1 MRECDDQYP
10 WLGEFLTE
18 YVDGTMSPA
27 ARAAF
32 EECLRGNPALAGY
45 VERLRLTRRVLCGY
59 GCGVH
64 APCNLHEQLHARLK
78 QEGLLQQE
86 VDEAAERTPAVVS
99 PALRATLVLLAC
111 AMGAA
116 LFSARTALNTP
127 APVVELAEPTREGLL
142 FAPAPTFAAPISA
155 RLTLAE
161 PRTPTRDDSVQR
173 ARRFAERAARKET
186 ALAR

>member
-32 EECLRGNPALAGY
+32 DECLRGNPDLAGY

-64 APCNLHEQLHARLK
+64 APCNLREQLHARLLR
-78 QEGLLQQE
+78 EGLLE
-86 VDEAAERTPAVVS
+86 DEAPEAPAPS
-99 PALRATLVLLAC
+99 TSAAPAIRATLVLIAC

-116 LFSARTALNTP
+116 LFAARPSADAPAAAPQALDNSSRTP
-127 APVVELAEPTREGLL
+127 APV
-142 FAPAPTFAAPISA
+142 FAAGPGSGFSAPISA
-155 RLTLAE
+155 RLTLTEA
-161 PRTPTRDDSVQR
+161 RVPTRADSVRR
-173 ARRFAERAARKET
+173 ARHLAERWARIPHD
-186 ALAR
+186 